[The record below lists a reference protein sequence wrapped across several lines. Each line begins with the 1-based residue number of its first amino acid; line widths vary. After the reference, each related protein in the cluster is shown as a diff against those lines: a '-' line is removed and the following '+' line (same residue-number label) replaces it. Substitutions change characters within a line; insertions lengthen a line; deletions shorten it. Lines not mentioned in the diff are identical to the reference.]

1 MTYSN
6 GYDIILSSNPN
17 KNQRKST
24 RTKHMIFWMKK
35 GTSDLLDM
43 YKITVFAFDPQR
55 NGDTS
60 PCIVSYG
67 GQEGDFSTTITLGPT
82 KGLADDA
89 IDRRFR
95 AAMLSFAKSYVDSF
109 GEDDDSDRLF
119 ALVDTL
125 LH

>member
-1 MTYSN
+1 
-6 GYDIILSSNPN
+6 
-17 KNQRKST
+17 
-24 RTKHMIFWMKK
+24 MIFWMKK
-35 GTSDLLDM
+35 GTRDLLDM
-43 YKITVFAFDPQR
+43 YNITVVAFDPKR

-60 PCIVSYG
+60 PCIVLYG
-67 GQEGDFSTTITLGPT
+67 GQEGDFSSTITLGPT

-109 GEDDDSDRLF
+109 GEDDESDRLF